1 MRLGYLG
8 FLPEINS
15 PDKSTCGEGPRESL
29 LRLPAVRRAPG
40 GLR

>member
-1 MRLGYLG
+1 MG

-15 PDKSTCGEGPRESL
+15 PDKSTRRTGPGESL
-29 LRLPAVRRAPG
+29 LRLSAVRRAPR